1 MIYYYYLSFKYV
13 LSFETLI
20 IDIFFSFSFA
30 LTYVPVLPSQSVPV
44 SPSQQEQLIHDKSTN
59 PPTPATPQSP
69 SADAETPGAA
79 VQMTWTE
86 AKCDGEQ
93 AKPVGATT
101 PEAIKDLFNMKPW
114 VQHVPKSHLFK
125 NRFAK
130 VWI

>member
-1 MIYYYYLSFKYV
+1 MIINV
-13 LSFETLI
+13 
-20 IDIFFSFSFA
+20 FFSFSFA
-30 LTYVPVLPSQSVPV
+30 LTFSICAYVPVLPSQSVPV

-69 SADAETPGAA
+69 SADAETPGTA

-101 PEAIKDLFNMKPW
+101 PEAIKDLFNMKP
-114 VQHVPKSHLFK
+114 
-125 NRFAK
+125 
-130 VWI
+130 